1 VNAICADMP
10 FESPYDLDDLALES
24 AERRRSAMDM
34 VPRAISYL
42 AKVMCAL
49 ALTTLFCLPGLAQAL
64 SDPDSCLKADTPIK
78 IGALLPFSG
87 GVELY
92 GAQAKLGIDL
102 AAQQINSNG
111 GILGH
116 QLQVIYAGDGTRP
129 GIALKATR
137 RLTEDDNVLAVIGPI
152 TSQNVNAVAPAMQ
165 REKTPLL
172 YATNYEG
179 GQSGRYFF
187 ALSTVPNQ
195 DLGQLLPYML

>member
-1 VNAICADMP
+1 MP

-64 SDPDSCLKADTPIK
+64 SDPDSSLKADTPIK

-87 GVELY
+87 GVKLY

-116 QLQVIYAGDGTRP
+116 QLQVIYADDGTRP